1 MGFANYTEKFS
12 VKIMEIQ
19 ERDTM
24 IRLCAFSDEASA
36 SLQGQIAAMTRNDI
50 ALTELRSVNG
60 KNVKDL
66 TLDEAT
72 QIKAE
77 LDAAGI
83 AVWSIGSPLG
93 KVDITVDIEE
103 YLQTVAHVCELA
115 NVFGCKRIRMFS
127 FFGAYDQP
135 EKVYEYLKRM
145 VETAEKYGVLLCH
158 ENEKDIFGDTLERVQ
173 LIKQNVP
180 GLAHV
185 YDPANYLQCGQDS
198 AQTLEA
204 MHAHTNYFHV
214 KDVIAKTGEI
224 VPAGHGDGRIGQLIA
239 MIDPNADAVLT
250 LEPHLRVFA
259 GYAQIDASEMKN
271 KFTFEN
277 NDQAFDAAV
286 AALKELLLQNGY
298 VQTKEGFEKD
308 ASRT

>member
-1 MGFANYTEKFS
+1 
-12 VKIMEIQ
+12 
-19 ERDTM
+19 M
-24 IRLCAFSDEASA
+24 IKLCAFSDEAA
-36 SLQGQIAAMTRNDI
+36 TSLQGQIAAMKRNGI

-66 TLDEAT
+66 TLDEAV

-77 LDAAGI
+77 LEAAGI
-83 AVWSIGSPLG
+83 AVWSLGSPLG
-93 KVDITVDIEE
+93 KVDISIDIDE
-103 YLQTVAHVCELA
+103 YLKTVAHVCQLA
-115 NVFGCKRIRMFS
+115 EVLGCKRIRMFS

-135 EKVYEYLKRM
+135 EKVYDYLQRM
-145 VETAEKYGVLLCH
+145 VEVADHYGVMLCH

-180 GLAHV
+180 GLSHV

-198 AQTLEA
+198 VQTLEA
-204 MHAHTNYFHV
+204 MHAHANYFHI
-214 KDVIAKTGEI
+214 KDVVAETGEI
-224 VPAGHGDGRIGQLIA
+224 VPAGCGDGRIAQLID
-239 MIDPNADAVLT
+239 MINPDADVVLT

-259 GYAQIDASEMKN
+259 GYAQIDGTEMKN